1 HHAMARGESK
11 GGKAESWMAGL
22 RKYAGDFLRRS
33 REALEAGF
41 IHLASTCPVTWR
53 CWMRHVS
60 LHPSSFALPPGL
72 RPRSN
77 GRKRMPRQNRLRPA
91 PRSHRKSSR
100 RAMGEEGGGSFDHL
114 VGAGEQRRRDGEA
127 ECLSRGQI
135 DNEIEFG
142 RLLDRKIARLCTTKN
157 FIDILAST
165 PEQVRKIRCIRHQ
178 TSRFDEFPKTVHCR
192 QSCGYRQSID
202 PNAIGVH
209 EGVAH
214 DVKRIRARLD
224 RLEGRVNI
232 VRSSN
237 LERGEFESE
246 RASG

>member
-1 HHAMARGESK
+1 MATFVTLGAISL
-11 GGKAESWMAGL
+11 S
-22 RKYAGDFLRRS
+22 S
-33 REALEAGF
+33 ST
-41 IHLASTCPVTWR
+41 HLPLIGASILIKPV
-53 CWMRHVS
+53 
-60 LHPSSFALPPGL
+60 AL
-72 RPRSN
+72 RP
-77 GRKRMPRQNRLRPA
+77 GRDRPA
-91 PRSHRKSSR
+91 TNPSPTGSPTLKKTMGIVEVCCSSAAVVGVLCPSIKSGCSAVVSSSR
-100 RAMGEEGGGSFDHL
+100 SFDHL
-114 VGAGEQRRRDGEA
+114 VGAREQRRRDGEA